1 MDPKGKV
8 ALVTGGGVRVG
19 RAISLGLA
27 AAGAH
32 LVVHYN
38 RSAGPAEET
47 VAEAQEMGVKAVA
60 VPADLT
66 DPHNARDVIRAAME
80 RFGRVDIL
88 VHAASP
94 YVRASLFDVT
104 LETWRLLQ
112 GVLVESF
119 LLLAQ
124 ELAPGMIERGEG
136 VLIPI
141 LDRGAF
147 DPWPEYLAHGVGKS
161 ALWALARSLAAGL
174 APQVR
179 VNGVVPGPVLP
190 PVDFTEKQI
199 ARGAQATL
207 LGRWGKP
214 QDIADAVL
222 YLVRSQYV
230 TGEALFV
237 DGGERWAHR
246 RPRSGKERDVWVQG
260 FDR

>member
-1 MDPKGKV
+1 VDPKGKV

-27 AAGAH
+27 GAGAN

-47 VAEAQEMGVKAVA
+47 IGQAQALGVEAIA

-66 DPHNARDVIRAAME
+66 DPQNAGIIVGAAME
-80 RFGRVDIL
+80 HFGRVDIV

-94 YVRASLFDVT
+94 YAGAGLLDVT
-104 LETWRLLQ
+104 LETWRMLQ
-112 GVLVESF
+112 SVLVESF

-124 ELAPGMIERGEG
+124 KLAPGMIERGEG
-136 VLIPI
+136 ILIPI

-147 DPWPEYLAHGVGKS
+147 DPWPNYLAHGVGKS
-161 ALWALARSLAAGL
+161 ALWALARSLAVGL

-179 VNGVVPGPVLP
+179 VNAVVPGPVLP
-190 PVDFTEKQI
+190 PPDFDEKQI
-199 ARGAQATL
+199 ASGARATL
-207 LGRWGKP
+207 LGRWGRP

-246 RPRSGKERDVWVQG
+246 RPRSK
-260 FDR
+260 DRGG